1 MHKLLIILLLLCSSV
16 SLSAQALNEKWE
28 AAPLRRSETVDI
40 TLYYKPVMDVN
51 VEKWLMLEIHNKT
64 AHDISVR
71 DISLSLTFYSTT
83 LMNGNTYVGWSDIDF
98 RYVDLFLIGPS
109 QSNKYHE
116 KIGPK
121 EKLVIWERIC
131 DDMTAAF
138 ISNGFDRDLKVFD
151 STDYKIGIVPR
162 LNNEPTK
169 DTIFIL
175 RKGLPKARY
184 PDLARR
190 LESCLNKEYNYL
202 EYSNLLRAL
211 LQKPIVDIVGDSA
224 VITAFLSPK
233 LNDSF
238 KRQVLAR
245 YLSEFCSDPST
256 LDQKII
262 EHIQKGLTLQVSEV
276 IREYWKAA
284 FLVPLIKLFEQ
295 ETVWTTQIWFHLH
308 RNTSDWT
315 NKPALRH
322 RIVKHFIAV
331 NPYINLTPDSLNTEN
346 MYFWAET
353 MSNLIS
359 TGDSL
364 AIPKILPF
372 LNIKTAVHSYR
383 AWDFSNYPDFL
394 PPNRICDIV
403 LDGYYAITGRN
414 LLQAFLN
421 LSGRKSIF
429 WTNNNVHDPCSFL
442 DPQYISDLRDT
453 LIQQL
458 QQELK
463 NARK

>member
-1 MHKLLIILLLLCSSV
+1 MHKLLIILLLLCLSV

-28 AAPLRRSETVDI
+28 AAPLRRSKTVDI

-51 VEKWLMLEIHNKT
+51 VEKWLILEIHNKT

-98 RYVDLFLIGPS
+98 RYVDLFLIGSS

-138 ISNGFDRDLKVFD
+138 ISNGFDRDFKVFD
-151 STDYKIGIVPR
+151 STDCKIGIVPQ
-162 LNNEPTK
+162 LNQVPFK
-169 DTIFIL
+169 DTIYVT
-175 RKGLPKARY
+175 RKGLTKAQY

-190 LESCLNKEYNYL
+190 LRVCLNKEYNYL

-224 VITAFLSPK
+224 VIAAFLSPK

-245 YLSEFCSDPST
+245 YLSEFCTDLST

-262 EHIQKGLTLQVSEV
+262 EHIQNGLTLQVSEV
-276 IREYWKAA
+276 IREYWKDE
-284 FLVPLIKLFEQ
+284 FVLPLIQLFEQ
-295 ETVWTTQIWFHLH
+295 ETSWASEAWWHL
-308 RNTSDWT
+308 RVQASSWRE
-315 NKPALRH
+315 KPELRH
-322 RIVKHFIAV
+322 RIASHLIKI
-331 NPYINLTPDSLNTEN
+331 NPYLVFMPDSLNSTN
-346 MYFWAET
+346 MYFWANAV
-353 MSNLIS
+353 SDLIR

-372 LNIKTAVHSYR
+372 LNIKTAVHSYK
-383 AWDFSNYPDFL
+383 AWDFSDYPDFL

-421 LSGRKSIF
+421 LSGRKSIH
-429 WTNNNVHDPCSFL
+429 WTNNNVNDPCSFL

>member
-138 ISNGFDRDLKVFD
+138 ISNGFDRDFKVFD
-151 STDYKIGIVPR
+151 STDCKIGIIPQLSNVPI
-162 LNNEPTK
+162 K

-190 LESCLNKEYNYL
+190 LKSCLNKEYNYL
-202 EYSNLLRAL
+202 EYSSLLSAL
-211 LQKPIVDIVGDSA
+211 LQKSVVDIVGDSLIIA
-224 VITAFLSPK
+224 AFLSPK
-233 LNDSF
+233 MSDIF

-245 YLSEFCSDPST
+245 YISEYCTNPAY
-256 LDQKII
+256 LNKII
-262 EHIQKGLTLQVSEV
+262 IGKIQKGPPLQVSGL
-276 IREYWKAA
+276 IREYWNDE
-284 FLVPLIKLFEQ
+284 FVLPLIEHFEQ
-295 ETVWTTQIWFHLH
+295 ETSWASEAWWHLRVH
-308 RNTSDWT
+308 TSAWRE
-315 NKPALRH
+315 KPELRH
-322 RIVKHFIAV
+322 RIASHLIKI
-331 NPYINLTPDSLNTEN
+331 NPYLNFTPDSLNSTN
-346 MYFWAET
+346 MYFWANAV
-353 MSNLIS
+353 SDLIR

-421 LSGRKSIF
+421 LSGRKSIN